1 MDFAKKSG
9 DLFFIYWL
17 AVHIL
22 HLVHMITEIVLVTGM
37 RFVPQWGM
45 HYEE

>member
-22 HLVHMITEIVLVTGM
+22 RLVHVITEIVLVTGAFCATM
-37 RFVPQWGM
+37 G
-45 HYEE
+45 YAL